1 MDTKLTIK
9 LDKYVI
15 DKAKDYAS
23 SHKKSLSRLIES
35 YLQSLVIQDNSNDE
49 NEIKISPFI
58 KSISSGVNIP
68 ADLDYKKE
76 YTDYLIEKYKWKC
89 GYFLIPT

>member
-35 YLQSLVIQDNSNDE
+35 FLQSLVIQDNSNDE

-58 KSISSGVNIP
+58 KSISSRVNIP

-76 YTDYLIEKYKWKC
+76 YTDYLIEKYK
-89 GYFLIPT
+89 

>member
-1 MDTKLTIK
+1 MHMDTKLTIK

-35 YLQSLVIQDNSNDE
+35 YLKSLVIHDNSDDSE
-49 NEIKISPFI
+49 EIKISPFV
-58 KSISSGVNIP
+58 KSMSTGVNVP
-68 ADLDYKKE
+68 SDLDYKKE
-76 YTDYLIEKYKWKC
+76 YTDYLIEKYR
-89 GYFLIPT
+89 

>member
-35 YLQSLVIQDNSNDE
+35 YLKSLVIQDNSNDVK
-49 NEIKISPFI
+49 EIEISPFV

-68 ADLDYKKE
+68 ADLDYKKG
-76 YTDYLIEKYKWKC
+76 YTDYLIEKYK
-89 GYFLIPT
+89 